1 MACPLLLLLI
11 LVLTALTAQDLTKAD
26 VKESLAKEFEQRASD
41 KAMKCEFRPIQPS
54 LNYALVQDA
63 GYVLRFPRG
72 EFAGDSHTIHV
83 TLRMTFLSE
92 ARTPVYLS
100 NVLALPAMAGPSQ
113 YVELSARFAI
123 ESGNYKIDSVATDE
137 EGRVCRGQWG
147 LEVSRRASSE
157 RVSANYAGSRV
168 TIFLDATPTNLKTT
182 MLHPS
187 DIEMFAGTVLSLT
200 RSLAGASVDLVVFD
214 INSEAEFRR
223 YGSFAQADVG
233 RLIDGLKLLQFAT
246 TDYGKLKS
254 HSGPAAFLTQLVG
267 KEVGEQRRP
276 DIVIFLGQVS
286 HVREDLPKRGI
297 FAAGHSLPAF
307 YYLEYRP
314 SQGLADWGSRPEASG
329 PSSGSSSAYPLP
341 VGIGPYI
348 TPPDTIERLM
358 RRVAGRTIV
367 FATPEEFGSGI
378 GRIVPSRIH

>member
-1 MACPLLLLLI
+1 MNLAERLLFLSI
-11 LVLTALTAQDLTKAD
+11 SVLTASAAQ
-26 VKESLAKEFEQRASD
+26 EFDQRTFD
-41 KAMKCEFRPIQPS
+41 KAMKCEFRAIQPS
-54 LNYALVQDA
+54 LNFALVHEA

-83 TLRMTFLSE
+83 ALRMTFLSD
-92 ARTPVYLS
+92 ARIPIFIS
-100 NVLALPAMAGPSQ
+100 NVLALPAMAGASQ

-123 ESGNYKIDSVATDE
+123 DPGNYKIDSIANDD

-147 LEVSRRASSE
+147 LEVSRRDSSA
-157 RVSANYAGSRV
+157 RGSANYSGSRV

-182 MLHPS
+182 TLHPS

-214 INSEAEFRR
+214 INSETEFVR

-233 RLIDGLKLLQFAT
+233 RLIDGLQVLQFAT

-254 HSGPAAFLTQLVG
+254 HMGPAAFLTQLVE
-267 KEVGEQRRP
+267 KEVQIQKKP
-276 DIVIFLGQVS
+276 DIAIFIGQVS
-286 HVREDLPKRGI
+286 HVREDLPKGGI
-297 FAAGHSLPAF
+297 FGSGRWLPAF

-314 SQGLADWGSRPEASG
+314 SRGLADWSLPEASG
-329 PSSGSSSAYPLP
+329 PSNGSSNPLP
-341 VGIGPYI
+341 VGVGSYI

-367 FATPEEFGSGI
+367 FATPEEFGAGI
-378 GRIVPSRIH
+378 GKIAPSRNH